1 MQMNI
6 LFYISAFLTG
16 ILASMGLGGGM
27 ILILYMTLIAGM
39 EQLTAQG
46 VNLLFFIP
54 IATAAL
60 IIHTK
65 NKLVKWK
72 KIVPAIICG
81 VWSAVAGTY
90 IAKSIGNDYLTKIF
104 AVFVLITGVKELFS
118 KTEKSEK

>member
-1 MQMNI
+1 MSI
-6 LFYISAFLTG
+6 LFYISAFFTG

-54 IATAAL
+54 IAATAL

-72 KIVPAIICG
+72 KIIPAIICG
-81 VWSAVAGTY
+81 VLSAVAGTY

-104 AVFVLITGVKELFS
+104 AIFVLITGVKELFS
-118 KTEKSEK
+118 KTEKSEKKS

>member
-81 VWSAVAGTY
+81 VLSAVAGPY

>member
-6 LFYISAFLTG
+6 LFYISAILTG

-54 IATAAL
+54 IAAAAL

-81 VWSAVAGTY
+81 VLSAVAGTY

>member
-54 IATAAL
+54 IAAFLLWCHSPPSFL
-60 IIHTK
+60 IRHPGYAITLF
-65 NKLVKWK
+65 NRLSLPV
-72 KIVPAIICG
+72 IVI
-81 VWSAVAGTY
+81 
-90 IAKSIGNDYLTKIF
+90 
-104 AVFVLITGVKELFS
+104 
-118 KTEKSEK
+118 

>member
-54 IATAAL
+54 IAAAAL

-72 KIVPAIICG
+72 KIVPAIICAG
-81 VWSAVAGTY
+81 RLCRKMDGQLPEPTLPKASAM
-90 IAKSIGNDYLTKIF
+90 II
-104 AVFVLITGVKELFS
+104 
-118 KTEKSEK
+118 

>member
-1 MQMNI
+1 MSI
-6 LFYISAFLTG
+6 LFYVSAFLTG

-46 VNLLFFIP
+46 INLLFFIP
-54 IATAAL
+54 IAAAAL
-60 IIHTK
+60 IIHTR

-81 VWSAVAGTY
+81 VLSAVAGTY
-90 IAKSIGNDYLTKIF
+90 IARAIGNDYLTKIF
-104 AVFVLITGVKELFS
+104 AVFVLITGIKELFT
-118 KTEKSEK
+118 KVKE

>member
-27 ILILYMTLIAGM
+27 ILILYMTL
-39 EQLTAQG
+39 
-46 VNLLFFIP
+46 
-54 IATAAL
+54 ATAAL

-81 VWSAVAGTY
+81 VLSAVAGTY

>member
-1 MQMNI
+1 MNI

-81 VWSAVAGTY
+81 VLSAVPGTY